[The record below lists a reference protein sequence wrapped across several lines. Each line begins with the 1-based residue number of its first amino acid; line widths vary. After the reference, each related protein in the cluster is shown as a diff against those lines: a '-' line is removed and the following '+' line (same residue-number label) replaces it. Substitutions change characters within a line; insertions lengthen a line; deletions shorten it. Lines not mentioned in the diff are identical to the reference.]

1 MRLSAAAAATLVA
14 ICAALA
20 RARGAVAASRTE
32 PIQCSP
38 WEGVDLIAPG
48 PTTPFGVLQAAGA
61 EECALHS
68 TADPRVYG
76 SVLWSM
82 LHLFARWYPRTSA
95 APRAASSTLDI
106 RRH

>member
-1 MRLSAAAAATLVA
+1 MLRDLDLGVH
-14 ICAALA
+14 ALDD
-20 RARGAVAASRTE
+20 RR
-32 PIQCSP
+32 
-38 WEGVDLIAPG
+38 VDLIAPG

-82 LHLFARWYPRTSA
+82 LHLFARWYPVRPRGLSNRVC
-95 APRAASSTLDI
+95 APPTQRYPTT
-106 RRH
+106 H